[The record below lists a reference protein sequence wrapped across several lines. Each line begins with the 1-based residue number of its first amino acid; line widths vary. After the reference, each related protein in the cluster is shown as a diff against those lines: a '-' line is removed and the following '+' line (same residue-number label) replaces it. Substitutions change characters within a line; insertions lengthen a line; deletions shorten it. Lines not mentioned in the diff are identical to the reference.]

1 MSSRVLG
8 ALLVLATSGGG
19 FGASALFSGCSD
31 DAAPAPVDAG
41 AESAPPDA
49 NRPPRPEDSAAPKSC
64 RDECAEAH
72 PTGLPKDEAI
82 NSCWRTFCSDP
93 CIEELPADGGG
104 VDGAARDGGTCVSP
118 VVTVSLAC
126 DDCTSTSCCASWDD
140 CFQDPEC
147 IALNACYQQ
156 CAD

>member
-8 ALLVLATSGGG
+8 ALLVLAASGGAA
-19 FGASALFSGCSD
+19 FASALFSGCSD
-31 DAAPAPVDAG
+31 DAPPAPVDAG

-49 NRPPRPEDSAAPKSC
+49 NRSARPEDSAAPKSC
-64 RDECAEAH
+64 REQCAEAH

-82 NSCWRTFCSDP
+82 DSCWKAFCTDP
-93 CIEELPADGGG
+93 CIEELTADGGG
-104 VDGAARDGGTCVSP
+104 AGGAAPDGGTCVSP

-126 DDCTSTSCCASWDD
+126 DECTTTSCCASWDD

-147 IALNACYQQ
+147 TALNACYQQ